1 MKVLV
6 LSLLCAVAP
15 VLGNAG
21 CLEEETEA
29 FTCKSNGTAVTLCWG
44 KEARL
49 NLEGYEVRTSLGDVL
64 AMDAPDWTAST
75 LSQNEKQYEVF
86 HAEGLGGVTLYEN
99 NSQTRVVMCDPDTV
113 TQTLSDLNKAAI
125 MTPSPGGK

>member
-1 MKVLV
+1 MKVIV
-6 LSLLCAVAP
+6 LFLLCSVAP
-15 VLGNAG
+15 VLGNAA
-21 CLEEETEA
+21 CLEEETQA
-29 FTCKSNGTAVTLCWG
+29 FACKSNGTEVTLCWD

-49 NLEGYEVRTSLGDVL
+49 ILEGNEVRTQLGDVL

-99 NSQTRVVMCDPDTV
+99 NTQSRAIMCDPDTV

-125 MTPSPGGK
+125 MTPSSGGS